1 MPILKILLLIYRDT
15 PHKKNMDESESL
27 KVYRELDVWRQHA
40 TGKQR
45 NAGFLKT
52 WSERVI
58 LIAYLKRNLV
68 STFPFLPAR
77 DIVPLFVS
85 SWR

>member
-1 MPILKILLLIYRDT
+1 
-15 PHKKNMDESESL
+15 MDENESL

-40 TGKQR
+40 NVKQR

-68 STFPFLPAR
+68 STFLFLPAR